1 MDGYQAMLRLEGDKE
16 DDVTNHVAGKSIVIT
31 GAGGG
36 FGGLASRKAAAL
48 GARLTCADIDLG
60 AAEAVAGAI
69 REAGGEAQAV
79 EADVTNIE
87 SMRRL
92 AQVAVGAYGVIDV
105 MVNNAGVMPLAYIAD
120 HANALEAWS
129 RCIDINFKGVMN
141 GTVAVFDQMMAQG
154 RGHVINLSSI
164 YGNHPVVGGAV
175 YGATKAAV
183 NYFSESLRVEARGRI
198 KVTVVKPTGVMAT
211 GLGGTV
217 VNAQAGMGIMG
228 HNVAAFAESL
238 AQMRAG
244 TLPADQQDPE
254 SVGYV
259 SLAPEHIA
267 DAVVHVINQPW
278 GVSIG
283 DITVRASGDHFIL

>member
-1 MDGYQAMLRLEGDKE
+1 M
-16 DDVTNHVAGKSIVIT
+16 TNHVAGKSIVIT

-36 FGGLASRKAAAL
+36 FGGLTSRKAAAL
-48 GARLTCADIDLG
+48 GARLTCADINLE
-60 AAEAVAGAI
+60 AAEAVAGEI
-69 REAGGEAQAV
+69 RAAGGEAQAV
-79 EADVTNIE
+79 AADVTDIE

-92 AQVAVGAYGVIDV
+92 AQAAIGAYGVIDV
-105 MVNNAGVMPLAYIAD
+105 MVNNAGIMPLAYIAD
-120 HANALEAWS
+120 HEKALQAWS
-129 RCIDINFKGVMN
+129 RCIDINFKGVVN
-141 GTVAVFDQMMAQG
+141 GSVAVFDQMMAQG
-154 RGHVINLSSI
+154 RGQVINLSSI

-183 NYFSESLRVEARGRI
+183 NYFSESLRVEARGKI
-198 KVTVVKPTGVMAT
+198 KVTIVKPTGVMST

-228 HNVAAFAESL
+228 HNAGAFAESL
-238 AQMRAG
+238 GQMRAG
-244 TLPADQQDPE
+244 TLPPDQLDAE
-254 SVGYV
+254 SIGYV

-267 DAVVHVINQPW
+267 DAIIHVINQPW